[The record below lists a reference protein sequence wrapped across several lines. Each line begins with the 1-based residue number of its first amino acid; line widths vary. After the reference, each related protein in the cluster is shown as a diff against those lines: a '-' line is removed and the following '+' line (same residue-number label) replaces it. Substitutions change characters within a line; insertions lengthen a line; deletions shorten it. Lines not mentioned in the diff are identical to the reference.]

1 MTVVVVNH
9 LTLDGVMQAP
19 AAADEDTRGGFT
31 HGGWSVPY
39 GDQVMGEFMGNRMSD
54 GAGAMLFGRWTYES
68 LRRAWADRI
77 DDNPFT
83 DVLNNAQKYV
93 ASTTLDEPLRWMN
106 STLLKG
112 DAADAIA
119 ELASRSDETL
129 TILGSAVLVQSLM
142 ARGLI
147 DELVLMIHP
156 LVLGSGRRLFSD
168 HGTYAAFELTDSTPT
183 TTGVQIATY
192 RRRRS
197 DSDGVSH
204 RPRADQA

>member
-19 AAADEDTRGGFT
+19 AAADEDTRDGFT

-39 GDQVMGEFMGNRMSD
+39 GDQVMGEFMGNRMAD
-54 GAGAMLFGRWTYES
+54 GSGAMLFGRWTYES
-68 LRRAWADRI
+68 LRRSWTDRT

-83 DVLNNAQKYV
+83 EVLNKAQKYV
-93 ASTTLDEPLRWMN
+93 ASTTLEGPLPWMN

-112 DAADAIA
+112 DAADAIDA
-119 ELASRSDETL
+119 LTSRSDENI
-129 TILGSAVLVQSLM
+129 TILGSATLVQSLM
-142 ARGLI
+142 ARNLV

-168 HGTYAAFELTDSTPT
+168 PGTYAAFELTESIPT

-192 RRRRS
+192 RRR
-197 DSDGVSH
+197 
-204 RPRADQA
+204 P

>member
-19 AAADEDTRGGFT
+19 AAADEDTRDGFT

-39 GDQVMGEFMGNRMSD
+39 GDQVMGEFMGNRMAD
-54 GAGAMLFGRWTYES
+54 AAGAMLFGRWTFES
-68 LRRAWADRI
+68 LRRSWTDRT

-83 DVLNNAQKYV
+83 DVLNKAQKYV
-93 ASTTLDEPLRWMN
+93 ASTTLEEPLPWMN

-112 DAADAIA
+112 DAADAID
-119 ELASRSDETL
+119 ELTSQSDENI
-129 TILGSAVLVQSLM
+129 TILGSATLVQSLM
-142 ARGLI
+142 ARNLV

-168 HGTYAAFELTDSTPT
+168 HGTRAAFELIDSLPT

-192 RRRRS
+192 RRRS
-197 DSDGVSH
+197 
-204 RPRADQA
+204 

>member
-9 LTLDGVMQAP
+9 LTLDGVMHAP
-19 AAADEDTRGGFT
+19 AAVDEDARDGFS

-39 GDQVMGEFMGNRMSD
+39 GDQVMGEFMGNRMAD

-68 LRRAWADRI
+68 LRRAWTDRT

-83 DVLNNAQKYV
+83 DVLNKAQKYV
-93 ASTTLDEPLRWMN
+93 ASTTLEEPLPWMN

-112 DAADAIA
+112 DAADAVA
-119 ELASRSDETL
+119 ELASRSAENL
-129 TILGSAVLVQSLM
+129 TILGSATLVQSLM
-142 ARGLI
+142 ARDLV

-168 HGTYAAFELTDSTPT
+168 HGTYAAFELTDSIPT
-183 TTGVQIATY
+183 TTGVQIVTY
-192 RRRRS
+192 RRR
-197 DSDGVSH
+197 
-204 RPRADQA
+204 P